1 VEQYYKHSVN
11 SDISVSTFT
20 TDSQHCQN
28 VPSVVSDIYPS
39 NGTIMRKVSDCWEK
53 TTSNQSD
60 FSLTPVTSFLTFDS
74 SYQSTDNTEDTIYS
88 NYLPEGPDVPLSEVF
103 SETYKVL
110 GLNKSNFNSTGESF

>member
-1 VEQYYKHSVN
+1 VEQYKHSVN
-11 SDISVSTFT
+11 SDTSVCTFT
-20 TDSQHCQN
+20 ADSQRCPN
-28 VPSVVSDIYPS
+28 MPSVVSDTYPP

-60 FSLTPVTSFLTFDS
+60 FPLTSVTSFPTFDS
-74 SYQSTDNTEDTIYS
+74 SYQSSDNTEDTIYS

-110 GLNKSNFNSTGESF
+110 GLNKSDFNSTGESF